1 MQAPTPGAVGC
12 WHGAAVANC
21 ARAPIGAITCAGH
34 AWSLPID
41 ATESVLS
48 EMPLPRM
55 PLSPAFSAV
64 SLALLRA
71 DLMWASHD
79 MCERGEDLL
88 TTRDMRAGL
97 GRGA

>member
-1 MQAPTPGAVGC
+1 MLAWRGGGGAG
-12 WHGAAVANC
+12 GQL
-21 ARAPIGAITCAGH
+21 RTRSDPGAITCAGH

-97 GRGA
+97 GRGG